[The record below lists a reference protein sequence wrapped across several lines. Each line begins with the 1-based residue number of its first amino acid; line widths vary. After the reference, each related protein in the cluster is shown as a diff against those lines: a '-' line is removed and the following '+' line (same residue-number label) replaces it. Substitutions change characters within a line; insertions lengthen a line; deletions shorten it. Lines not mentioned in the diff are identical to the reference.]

1 MVMNSR
7 TNEEWLAQLT
17 DREQIDIQEA
27 AIEAL
32 RQRLQRGIYYY
43 LSRERSDLARYSPD
57 ELMQMSEDFAQ
68 DAVLRVLKNL
78 ESFRGDS
85 QFTTWAMKIAARVA
99 VSELR
104 RARYKDF
111 SLDDLSADGE
121 VMLRLSENNLHGSSP
136 AIPPERATERD
147 DLIRIIREAFETI
160 LTDRQ
165 RLALEAITLQ
175 GIPMDVVA
183 QQLGTNRNALYKLLH
198 DARKKLK
205 GHLEEQGLGMDY
217 IMGLFAR

>member
-1 MVMNSR
+1 MDSR

-17 DREQIDIQEA
+17 ATEQIEVQEA

-43 LSRERSDLARYSPD
+43 LSRERSDLSRYSSD
-57 ELMQMSEDFAQ
+57 ELQQMSEDFAQ

-121 VMLRLSENNLHGSSP
+121 VMLRLSESNLSGSSP
-136 AIPPERATERD
+136 TLPPERATERD
-147 DLIRIIREAFETI
+147 DLIRIIQEAFETI
-160 LTDRQ
+160 LTERQ
-165 RLALEAITLQ
+165 RMALEAISLQ

-183 QQLGTNRNALYKLLH
+183 EQLGTNRNALYKLLH

-205 GHLEEQGLGMDY
+205 NHLEDQGLQIDY
-217 IMGLFAR
+217 IMGVFAR